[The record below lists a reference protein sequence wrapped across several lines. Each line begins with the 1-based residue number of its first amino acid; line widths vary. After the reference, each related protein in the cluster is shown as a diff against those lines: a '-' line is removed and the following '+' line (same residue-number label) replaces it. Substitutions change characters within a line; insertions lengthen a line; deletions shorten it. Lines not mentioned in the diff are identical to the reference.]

1 MRKFLGFVALFALG
15 FAAGAYV
22 LNTYF
27 PQRDGVRRVIA
38 APAGETDAERT
49 ALTNLLEQRPATAE
63 PPPTSFETMLRTASQ
78 RIAPAVVNIDTTV
91 RLMDFWGETR
101 ERTAGRGSGVIISPD
116 GYIVTNNH
124 VVRVGDQIAQRI
136 IVTLQ
141 DGRQFTAKV
150 LGTDR
155 RNDLA
160 LLKIDARNLPAAQLG
175 DSDKLQVGD
184 WVIAVGNPFGLGTT
198 VTAGIVSAIN
208 RRVERSDLPKGF
220 IQTDA
225 AINQGNSGGALADS
239 RGRLVGI
246 NTAIFSPVGANV
258 GIGFAI
264 PVNRVRQVVREIQQ
278 YGFLGEAYLG
288 VSFVDAN
295 DPQIRQRLSQVFPN
309 LKFPT
314 QGVLIMQVERG
325 SPADRAGIMPG
336 DVIQQIDGR
345 PVRDSDQMI
354 EIMRLKQPGD
364 TIQLRIWRE
373 GQQMALSATL
383 RQYPQ
388 RYGF

>member
-15 FAAGAYV
+15 FVAGAYV

-27 PQRDGVRRVIA
+27 PPREGTRRVIA
-38 APAGETDAERT
+38 APTGETDAERV
-49 ALTNLLEQRPATAE
+49 ALINLLEQRPATAE
-63 PPPTSFETMLRTASQ
+63 PAPTSFETMLRTASQ

-91 RLMDFWGETR
+91 RLMDFLGETR
-101 ERTAGRGSGVIISPD
+101 EQTAGRGSGVIVSPD

-124 VVRVGDQIAQRI
+124 VVRVGDRLAQRI

-246 NTAIFSPVGANV
+246 NTAIYSPVGANV

-354 EIMRLKQPGD
+354 EVMRLKQPGD